1 MRKLFIS
8 QPMRGK
14 TDEEI
19 RAEREKAISLAKSYT
34 GDEVEVIGSFFND
47 FNGTPLEFLAKSI
60 ALLATADIVYFA
72 EGWERA
78 RGCRIEHECAVA
90 YEIDRIELDSMLL
103 TTGSIPTSGRVVRND
118 AHYFTAF

>member
-1 MRKLFIS
+1 MKKFAQNVKKLFHWQS
-8 QPMRGK
+8 
-14 TDEEI
+14 
-19 RAEREKAISLAKSYT
+19 
-34 GDEVEVIGSFFND
+34 
-47 FNGTPLEFLAKSI
+47 EFLAKSI
-60 ALLATADIVYFA
+60 ALLATADIVYFD

>member
-14 TDEEI
+14 NDEEI

-34 GDEVEVIGSFFND
+34 GDDVEVIGSFFDD
-47 FNGTPLEFLAKSI
+47 FSGTSLEFLAKSI

-72 EGWERA
+72 EGWECA

-90 YEIDRIELDSMLL
+90 YGIDRIEFDSKLL
-103 TTGSIPTSGRVVRND
+103 MTGSIMTSGKVVRND